1 MSDIKPDQPFQKEQ
15 HRAALGMGAAIAV
28 TLAILLLLLASQ
40 PFTLPDFATPAARLA
55 FVARVETLV
64 FAWLGVAIA
73 NVARLRFF
81 SATDIGGSAQ
91 AAASPAV
98 LRANAVLQNT
108 LEQAV
113 FAAGS
118 HCALAV
124 QLPAGWMVV
133 LPGLVGLFC
142 VGRALFWLGY
152 RHGAAARAFG
162 FALTFYP
169 SVAACVAAVALL
181 FY

>member
-1 MSDIKPDQPFQKEQ
+1 MHGNEGGETGLDDGFARRAMEGFGAFILSRNMFGPVRGDWPDDQWRDGGVFRQSEPRTLFSRS
-15 HRAALGMGAAIAV
+15 RA
-28 TLAILLLLLASQ
+28 TRRDRRQ
-40 PFTLPDFATPAARLA
+40 TP
-55 FVARVETLV
+55 
-64 FAWLGVAIA
+64 
-73 NVARLRFF
+73 
-81 SATDIGGSAQ
+81 GGSAQ

-98 LRANAVLQNT
+98 LRANAILRNT
-108 LEQAV
+108 LEQVV

-124 QLPAGWMVV
+124 ELPAGWMVV
-133 LPGLVGLFC
+133 LPGLVGLLC

-152 RHGAAARAFG
+152 RHGADARAFG

-169 SVAACVAAVALL
+169 SVGAFVAAIALL